1 MSHRLGIGRRFVATT
16 VVIMPEAKAKKKK
29 TTCCSTA
36 VPPPWCG
43 KTKMTLDGYIIV
55 ARVAAQRAGAVWSKT
70 DSNLSGKNNPDD

>member
-1 MSHRLGIGRRFVATT
+1 MSHRLGIGRRFVVTT
-16 VVIMPEAKAKKKK
+16 VVIMPEEKSKSNHQ
-29 TTCCSTA
+29 CCSTA